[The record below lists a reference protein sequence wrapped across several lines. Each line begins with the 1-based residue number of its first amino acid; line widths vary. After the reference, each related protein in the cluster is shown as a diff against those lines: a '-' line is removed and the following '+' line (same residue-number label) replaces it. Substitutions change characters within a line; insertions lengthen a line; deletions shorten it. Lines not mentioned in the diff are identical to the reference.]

1 MATAYLTRN
10 TGGTG
15 TSGKKFTISFWM
27 KCADT
32 TNSITM
38 FSASSNSLSSPFT
51 LIRRNST
58 GALRFTD
65 YTNNTTERASKIT
78 NRLLRDPSAWY
89 HIVIAVDTDQS
100 TASER
105 NRIYINGVEETSF
118 ATDINYSSG
127 ATTSMGQ
134 NNEMVIGRY
143 EPYNSN
149 YFDGIISHFHY
160 ADGQQYAPTVFG
172 ETDSTSGIWKPK
184 TSPSVSYGTNGF
196 FLDFADSSALGDD
209 ESGNT
214 NDFTVNGTITQTED
228 SPSNN
233 FATLNPLLDVNAVG
247 TYSNGNLGFTG
258 TGSTNFGGCSMP
270 VSKGK
275 WYVEVKTTVSGSYYP
290 MLGVIDAQSTLRR
303 NSVYFTN
310 TDVDTNNPSGFGV
323 QANGDI
329 YHNADNTY
337 GNLGTTYTTG
347 DIIGLALDMDSATK
361 TLGFYKNG
369 TLQTTIN
376 LDDPPSGSYIFCAS
390 IYATYSS
397 AKTDWNFGNGYFGT
411 TAVAS
416 SNSDS
421 AGLGLFEYSVP
432 SGYYSLCTKN
442 IKNYG

>member
-1 MATAYLTRN
+1 MASAYLTR
-10 TGGTG
+10 TPSS
-15 TSGKKFTISFWM
+15 SGNLRTFT
-27 KCADT
+27 
-32 TNSITM
+32 
-38 FSASSNSLSSPFT
+38 FSAWFKKSATNAGYLF
-51 LIRRNST
+51 
-58 GALRFTD
+58 GAGDMSDGDPSVAIEAGENIQFRI
-65 YTNNTTERASKIT
+65 YSGGHIS
-78 NRLLRDPSAWY
+78 RLVPTQVARDNSAWY
-89 HIVIAVDTDQS
+89 HYVVAVDTTQA
-100 TASER
+100 TAS
-105 NRIYINGVEETSF
+105 NRVKVYINGSQVTDFSTEEYMTQ
-118 ATDINYSSG
+118 NYDTVVNSSSYVQRVG
-127 ATTSMGQ
+127 DRGGGNFNGCMAH
-134 NNEMVIGRY
+134 VHLI
-143 EPYNSN
+143 
-149 YFDGIISHFHY
+149 DGT
-160 ADGQQYAPTVFG
+160 QYQASDFG
-172 ETDSTSGIWKPK
+172 ESDSVSGIWKPK
-184 TSPSVSYGTNGF
+184 TSPSVTYGTNGF
-196 FLDFADSSALGDD
+196 FLKMENSSDMGEDSS
-209 ESGNT
+209 GNN
-214 NDFTVNGTITQTED
+214 NDFTTSGTITQTED
-228 SPSNN
+228 TPSNN

-432 SGYYSLCTKN
+432 SGYYALCTKN